1 MRGPVLWK
9 SMMMQLIE
17 IRRPRMDC
25 TDIKIIA
32 SVMIEENLEEE
43 QRVGRKRKIEMEERE
58 KEGERISHSISTC
71 SL

>member
-1 MRGPVLWK
+1 
-9 SMMMQLIE
+9 MMMQLIE